1 VPASAVIAILS
12 LSIAGIIAGVYPA
25 RKAALLPP
33 VEALRQE

>member
-1 VPASAVIAILS
+1 VPGSAVIAILS
-12 LSIAGIIAGVYPA
+12 LSIAGIIAGLYPA